1 MNFYKVGDI
10 FLTVNSDN
18 PGDRFTG
25 TWTLIAKGRT
35 LVGVDSNDSDF
46 NTVEKTGG
54 SKYLQRHSHSYN
66 RNVSPSYETV
76 FISGNSTSGMISQ
89 PSGYGLTAGYAS
101 IGEEGTGNS
110 GNLQPYFTCY
120 IWCRTA

>member
-1 MNFYKVGDI
+1 MERIKLNFYKVGDI

-35 LVGVDSNDSDF
+35 LVGVDPNDSDF

-54 SKYLQRHSHSYN
+54 SKYIQNHVHKWANENN
-66 RNVSPSYETV
+66 RTFAGAYGWNYSAPASGSNFPS
-76 FISGNSTSGMISQ
+76 IDD
-89 PSGYGLTAGYAS
+89 TAVNRA
-101 IGEEGTGNS
+101 
-110 GNLQPYFTCY
+110 C
-120 IWCRTA
+120 